1 MFISL
6 PLISVAEIMSGSALQ
21 RARAQGTPLTTTGIS
36 KHVVHIPDC
45 QVKDSFWAISKPC
58 VWWCLVT
65 HRQARKT
72 TFILTRGLLWMYFMS
87 WNYFYCHN
95 TLCDYIPLS
104 TFGFLDSVYSFFTFN
119 ILLNN
124 CKQGKFSCESMG
136 SLWKPE
142 ALPEV

>member
-1 MFISL
+1 MFISS
-6 PLISVAEIMSGSALQ
+6 PLISVAEIKSGSALQ

-36 KHVVHIPDC
+36 KHLVDIPDC
-45 QVKDSFWAISKPC
+45 QVKDSFWAISKSC
-58 VWWCLVT
+58 VWWCVVT
-65 HRQARKT
+65 HHQAGKT
-72 TFILTRGLLWMYFMS
+72 NFILPRGLLRMYFMS

-104 TFGFLDSVYSFFTFN
+104 TFLISGSVYSFFTFN

-124 CKQGKFSCESMG
+124 CKQRKFSCESMG